1 MANDRN
7 SYKMR
12 QDKIVEIDVLSV
24 FEEYKLVQIRMIHDV
39 SKERRVVDQQTRGRS
54 DFQGALL
61 SSGRFCVGRFD
72 R

>member
-12 QDKIVEIDVLSV
+12 PDKIVEIDVLSV
-24 FEEYKLVQIRMIHDV
+24 FEEYKLVQIRMIHAV

-54 DFQGALL
+54 DFQGGPFVFRPLL
-61 SSGRFCVGRFD
+61 RGPF
-72 R
+72 